1 MSILR
6 WTYDTTDAIQTCL
19 NKEVWWALSLVST
32 GMRSLQFYKLDF
44 VERYTARSIG
54 MKKPGCAPF
63 PWGEHRRTL
72 GPIQLGGDY
81 PLLYKECGCKLKH
94 LAVRV
99 VRCCRC
105 WYSVL
110 HWVALCF
117 GTVNSRCIESS
128 IATRYQMRF
137 YWLLHS
143 DLLLQYWCDFQYGGE
158 VGARYAF
165 IIVLLYFGFA
175 SLGILSSILILLE
188 HLWSTVL
195 VLLFGQRNCI
205 GGQFTLNING
215 LSITDTTALMSRESY
230 GVCLVGFLSK
240 NEPEALVSS
249 IYVILVPTYDLGYFE
264 KEMYRSNWIC
274 SIFAWIL
281 KLFSATDTTAAVLGL
296 K

>member
-72 GPIQLGGDY
+72 GPIQLGGNY

-105 WYSVL
+105 WYSVCAALGCALLRNCQQSL
-110 HWVALCF
+110 HWELYCHKIPNAFLLIASFRFIASILMRFSIWRWSRSKICF
-117 GTVNSRCIESS
+117 YYSSS
-128 IATRYQMRF
+128 IF
-137 YWLLHS
+137 
-143 DLLLQYWCDFQYGGE
+143 
-158 VGARYAF
+158 
-165 IIVLLYFGFA
+165 
-175 SLGILSSILILLE
+175 
-188 HLWSTVL
+188 
-195 VLLFGQRNCI
+195 
-205 GGQFTLNING
+205 
-215 LSITDTTALMSRESY
+215 
-230 GVCLVGFLSK
+230 
-240 NEPEALVSS
+240 
-249 IYVILVPTYDLGYFE
+249 
-264 KEMYRSNWIC
+264 WIC
-274 SIFAWIL
+274 
-281 KLFSATDTTAAVLGL
+281 FSWYSL
-296 K
+296 